1 MKKLILSLVAVA
13 AFVALADDNYQALY
27 WQVTA
32 DSLGEYKEG
41 ATFANLYATLDGGT
55 TRVAVDTGVDGANGY
70 VLLSDRPTGGLVD
83 SQNKWAINLN
93 GWNGGSSLDGAMFFV
108 ELFNEG
114 GDFMAQSAGISY
126 ANLGAYIEKNY
137 AGTGIPSAATGAAVF
152 GAYAV
157 PEPTSGLLML
167 LGIAGL
173 ALRRKRA

>member
-1 MKKLILSLVAVA
+1 MKKLILSMVMVA
-13 AFVALADDNYQALY
+13 AFAAIADETYQALY

-32 DSLGEYKEG
+32 DSLGEYATG
-41 ATFANLYATLDGGT
+41 ASYANLYATINDSTVSVPSSPANASGFVELNRTGGGT
-55 TRVAVDTGVDGANGY
+55 LDDGLNTWAVN
-70 VLLSDRPTGGLVD
+70 LS
-83 SQNKWAINLN
+83 

-114 GDFMAQSAGISY
+114 GSIAKSEGISY
-126 ANLGAYIEKNY
+126 ANLKSYLDMNY
-137 AGTGIPSAATGAAVF
+137 SGSGVPKTATGAAVF
-152 GAYAV
+152 SGYAAV

>member
-1 MKKLILSLVAVA
+1 MKKLIFTMVAAVA
-13 AFVALADDNYQALY
+13 FAALADDNYQALY

-41 ATFANLYATLDGGT
+41 ATYANLYATTDGGAN
-55 TRVAVDTGVDGANGY
+55 RVAVDTGVDGADGY
-70 VLLSDRPTGGLVD
+70 VWLSNRPDGELVD
-83 SQNKWAINLN
+83 SQNKWAINLS
-93 GWNGGSSLDGAMFFV
+93 GWKGGSSLDGAMFFV

-126 ANLGAYIEKNY
+126 ADLGAYIEQNY
-137 AGTGIPSAATGAAVF
+137 VGSRIPSAATGAAVF
-152 GAYAV
+152 GQYAV

>member
-1 MKKLILSLVAVA
+1 MKKLILSMAMVAVFA
-13 AFVALADDNYQALY
+13 AFADETYQALY

-32 DSLGEYKEG
+32 DSLGSYSD
-41 ATFANLYATLDGGT
+41 ASYANLYATINDTTVSVPSSPVNASGFVELNRTGGGT
-55 TRVAVDTGVDGANGY
+55 LDDGLNTWAVN
-70 VLLSDRPTGGLVD
+70 LS
-83 SQNKWAINLN
+83 

-114 GDFMAQSAGISY
+114 GSIAKSEGISY
-126 ANLGAYIEKNY
+126 ANLKSYLDMNY
-137 AGTGIPSAATGAAVF
+137 SGSGVPKTATGAAVF
-152 GAYAV
+152 SGYAAV